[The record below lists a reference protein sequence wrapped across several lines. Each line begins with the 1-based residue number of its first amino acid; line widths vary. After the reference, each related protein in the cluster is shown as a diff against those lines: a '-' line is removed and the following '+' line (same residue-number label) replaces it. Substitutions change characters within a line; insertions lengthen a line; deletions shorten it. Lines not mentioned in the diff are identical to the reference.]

1 MAIAQSVRLRGLRL
15 RLVASESAEP
25 LTLPH
30 RTKCRSVIPSHGSAA
45 GRAIWHPLKIAG
57 GVKPTGPGPVKLGT
71 IKRPDGGIQ
80 VTYKGLPLYTFT
92 EDKRPGQ
99 IKGQGVKDVGTW
111 HAAVAP

>member
-1 MAIAQSVRLRGLRL
+1 MRWGHFKRRSRGHCKWRH
-15 RLVASESAEP
+15 S
-25 LTLPH
+25 
-30 RTKCRSVIPSHGSAA
+30 
-45 GRAIWHPLKIAG
+45 
-57 GVKPTGPGPVKLGT
+57 
-71 IKRPDGGIQ
+71 GIQ